1 MTDRD
6 ADAVRPDRLIAGAP
20 ELLVLPL
27 AVLLLVLALTPPS
40 TFNTHHGDVV
50 LYMQFGERIARGDL
64 PYRDLQPYPP
74 LSFVPFVLPYLLWPL
89 RPISVETY
97 QWLFLLQNG
106 VFCAITA
113 IVIAWIAG
121 RAAGWP
127 AATRA
132 LATYGVLVVATAPL
146 VAYRYDVFPAMLTAL
161 AVASVVAGRP
171 ALAGV
176 SLALAILAKLYP
188 VALLPILAARY
199 LAAAQWR
206 ALVRFVLAGAAVLAV
221 GAAPF
226 IFAAPSAIFAQ
237 LDYHA
242 RRPLQIESVPAG
254 IVLLTRELAGAPVE
268 VVHAFSSVNVDSPLA
283 RALLA
288 TLPAAAGLAL
298 LTVLGLALLR
308 FRNEHDRSGAV
319 RTGTLL
325 AYVLAVLLALIATSK
340 VFSSQ
345 YVVWLLPFAALLP
358 RPQALLAA
366 IVCAMTL
373 QIHPLNYEKLIDLE
387 PRLILILNWRNLL
400 VVSLLVW
407 IVAAHLPF
415 ALPHPGLR
423 RLIPARVAVRV
434 GTHGAG
440 SAPADGRSP

>member
-1 MTDRD
+1 VTASD
-6 ADAVRPDRLIAGAP
+6 DAVRPGRLVAGAP

-40 TFNTHHGDVV
+40 TFFTHHGDVV
-50 LYMQFGERIARGDL
+50 LYMQFGERLLRGDV

-89 RPISVETY
+89 RPMSIETY
-97 QWLFLLQNG
+97 QWLFLVQNAA
-106 VFCAITA
+106 FCAITA
-113 IVIAWIAG
+113 LVIAWIAG
-121 RAAGWP
+121 RSAGWP
-127 AATRA
+127 GATRA
-132 LATYGVLVVATAPL
+132 LATYGVLIVAIAPL
-146 VAYRYDVFPAMLTAL
+146 VAWRYDVFPAMLTAL

-171 ALAGV
+171 ALAGI

-188 VALLPILAARY
+188 VVLLPILAARY
-199 LAAAQWR
+199 LTAAQWR
-206 ALVRFVLAGAAVLAV
+206 ALLRFGLAGAAVLAL

-226 IFAAPSAIFAQ
+226 LLAAPSAIFAQ

-254 IVLLTRELAGAPVE
+254 IVLLAHEFGGAPVQ
-268 VVHAFSSVNVDSPLA
+268 VVHAFTSVNVGSPLA
-283 RALLA
+283 SAFLA
-288 TLPAAAGLAL
+288 ILPAVAGLAL
-298 LTVLGLALLR
+298 LSVLALALLR

-319 RTGTLL
+319 RTETLI
-325 AYVLAVLLALIATSK
+325 AYVLAALLALIATSK

-366 IVCAMTL
+366 LVCAMTL
-373 QIHPLNYEKLIDLE
+373 QIHPLNYEKLIDLQTQ
-387 PRLILILNWRNLL
+387 PIVILNWRNLL

-423 RLIPARVAVRV
+423 RLIPARLAVRV